1 MISCPLTFIVWR
13 QTWVGQILGQ
23 ISSEPRSLP
32 RDSVCGS
39 GFPIVFERSISDQA
53 SALLREP
60 QTNSAGESRTDTSG

>member
-13 QTWVGQILGQ
+13 QAWVGQVLGQ
-23 ISSEPRSLP
+23 ISSEPKALP
-32 RDSVCGS
+32 RDRVCGS
-39 GFPIVFERSISDQA
+39 GFPTVFEHSIADKA